1 MDTGATFGVGDAVGL
16 EIGGVG
22 VTGMI
27 GAELAGGGV
36 VEAGG
41 ASGRVAGEAAG
52 ACAYVI
58 TS

>member
-1 MDTGATFGVGDAVGL
+1 MDTGATFGVGVAVGL
-16 EIGGVG
+16 EVGGVV
-22 VTGMI
+22 VTGVD

-41 ASGRVAGEAAG
+41 VSGRIEGEAAG
-52 ACAYVI
+52 ACAYVN